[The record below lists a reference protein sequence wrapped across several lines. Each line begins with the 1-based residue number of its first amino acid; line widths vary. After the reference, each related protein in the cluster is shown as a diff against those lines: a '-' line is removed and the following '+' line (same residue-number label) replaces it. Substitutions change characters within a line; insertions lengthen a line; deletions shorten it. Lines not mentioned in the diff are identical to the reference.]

1 MHIERAGPDDVR
13 GLARVKWI
21 DRAADD
27 AGDAEFD
34 SFVTAL
40 SSWWDDHRATHSAFV
55 ARTIDDEI
63 VGAAWVALLPRVPS
77 PGASNRLSADIQS
90 VFVLPEHRGEGVG
103 TALVDAATAHAHG
116 AGASRVTVHSSER
129 AVPVYRRLGF
139 AGSPKLLQRISEA

>member
-1 MHIERAGPDDVR
+1 MHIERAGPDHVR

-21 DRAADD
+21 DRATDD
-27 AGDAEFD
+27 ADPAEFD
-34 SFVTAL
+34 SFVEAL
-40 SSWWDDHRATHSAFV
+40 GSWWEAHQATHSAFI
-55 ARTIDDEI
+55 AQIEDAT

-90 VFVLPEHRGEGVG
+90 VFVMPEHRGRGVG
-103 TALVDAATAHAHG
+103 TALVDAATAHAHS

-139 AGSPKLLQRISEA
+139 AGSPKLLQRIAEA

>member
-13 GLARVKWI
+13 GLARVKWL
-21 DRAADD
+21 DRATDD

-40 SSWWDDHRATHSAFV
+40 ASWWEIHHATHSAFV
-55 ARTIDDEI
+55 ARTIEDEI

-90 VFVLPEHRGEGVG
+90 VFVLPEHRGGGVG
-103 TALVDAATAHAHG
+103 SALVDAATAHAHR
-116 AGASRVTVHSSER
+116 AGASRVTVHPSER

-139 AGSPKLLQRISEA
+139 TGSPKLLQRISDT